1 MPRGRGK
8 GGKNRKK
15 TKNQQTKERREL
27 VFKEDGQE
35 YAQVLRLLGS
45 GRVEVQCF
53 DGKKRM
59 GTIRGA
65 MKNRVWINMGDILL
79 ISLRDFG
86 DDLKC
91 DIILKY
97 FDEEAKELQELEEI
111 PEHIKIAE
119 GGIGLS
125 DDEDGFGFGDD
136 DDDEDDE
143 EEKKE
148 IDVDKI

>member
-1 MPRGRGK
+1 M
-8 GGKNRKK
+8 
-15 TKNQQTKERREL
+15 
-27 VFKEDGQE
+27 
-35 YAQVLRLLGS
+35 LRLLGC

-97 FDEEAKELQELEEI
+97 FDEEAKELQELGEI
-111 PEHIKIAE
+111 PEHVKIAE
-119 GGIGLS
+119 GGIGIS

>member
-1 MPRGRGK
+1 M
-8 GGKNRKK
+8 
-15 TKNQQTKERREL
+15 
-27 VFKEDGQE
+27 
-35 YAQVLRLLGS
+35 LRLLGG

-91 DIILKY
+91 DIIMKY

-111 PEHIKIAE
+111 PDHIKIAE

-125 DDEDGFGFGDD
+125 DDEDGFGDD
-136 DDDEDDE
+136 DDDEDGDE

-148 IDVDKI
+148 VDIDKI